1 MAGPLG
7 GQMDRAVAALQDLTR
22 RDILYRF
29 YANPAPRTVV
39 EVARSAGIHRS
50 VAFDHLERLVALG
63 YLETQRR
70 RGFPGKPANLYRLA
84 QGPITVSHPP
94 RQFGLLAQH
103 LAVAMEEFGPAGLAA
118 ARRAGARLAST
129 LMPIENTD
137 LASPLQPL
145 EALGGQYDPS
155 RPGEI
160 ASRNCLFREACN
172 ASAAVCEF
180 HAGLLESL
188 LESGSPGVRV
198 DSLGQEGAAGCRYRV
213 IAAGQAREA
222 AEGRQ
227 AS

>member
-1 MAGPLG
+1 
-7 GQMDRAVAALQDLTR
+7 MDRAVAALQDLTR

-29 YANPAPRTVV
+29 YANPAPKTVV
-39 EVARSAGIHRS
+39 DVARSAGIHRS

-63 YLETQRR
+63 YLESQRR

-94 RQFGLLAQH
+94 RQFGLLAQQ

-129 LMPIENTD
+129 LLPVENTD

-145 EALGGQYDPS
+145 EALGGQYDLS
-155 RPGEI
+155 RPGEMV
-160 ASRNCLFREACN
+160 ARNCLFREACN
-172 ASAAVCEF
+172 ASSAVCEF

-188 LESGSPGVRV
+188 LDAGSPGIRV
-198 DSLGQEGAAGCRYRV
+198 ESAGKDGASGCRYLV
-213 IAAGQAREA
+213 TAARQGQDP
-222 AEGRQ
+222 AEIRH